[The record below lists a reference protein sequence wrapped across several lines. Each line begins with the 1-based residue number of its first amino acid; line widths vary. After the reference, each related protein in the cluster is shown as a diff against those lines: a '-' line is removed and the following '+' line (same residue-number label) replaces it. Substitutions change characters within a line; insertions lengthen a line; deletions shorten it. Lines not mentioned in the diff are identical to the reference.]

1 MGDRRHTRANAV
13 SFLLSWLILSQIYA
27 LAALSTNLLVGVI
40 GIFSVSQAAIFGVG
54 AYTVALLTVS
64 NTVPFPFAVLAAMAI
79 CGGLNVLWSLPSL
92 RLWGDYFVITSFGSQ
107 IVATSVFINWSEL
120 TAGAAGITGIPGPVL
135 FGHEIVEPAEFLVF
149 STVVL
154 ILASVS
160 FWLLMHSP
168 FGRTIDAIRQ
178 DESAVLAA
186 GKDVLRA
193 KLSVSAISGVYAGL
207 GGVLFAT
214 FIAYIDPTS
223 FDIHVSVLILTMLVV
238 GGARTLA
245 GSIVGPFLLMALPQA
260 LAYVDVPSTI
270 AGPLRQLLYGVLLVA
285 FMLLRPQGI
294 AGRRL

>member
-1 MGDRRHTRANAV
+1 M
-13 SFLLSWLILSQIYA
+13 SFFLSWLIFAEIYA

-54 AYTVALLTVS
+54 AYAVALLTVGKY
-64 NTVPFPFAVLAAMAI
+64 VPFPVAVLLAMTI
-79 CGGLNVLWSLPSL
+79 CGVLNVLWSLPSL
-92 RLWGDYFVITSFGSQ
+92 RLWGDYFVVTSFGSQ

-120 TAGAAGITGIPGPVL
+120 TGGAAGIAAIPGPTF
-135 FGHEIVEPAEFLVF
+135 FGYEIIEPAEFLAF
-149 STVVL
+149 ATAVL
-154 ILASVS
+154 ILASLTY
-160 FWLLMHSP
+160 WLMMRSP
-168 FGRTIDAIRQ
+168 FGRTINAIRQ
-178 DESAVLAA
+178 DETAVIAA

-193 KLSVSAISGVYAGL
+193 KLAVSAISGVYAGL

-245 GSIVGPFLLMALPQA
+245 GSIIGPLLLMALPQA

-285 FMLLRPQGI
+285 FMLFRPQGI
-294 AGRRL
+294 AGKRL

>member
-1 MGDRRHTRANAV
+1 V
-13 SFLLSWLILSQIYA
+13 SFLLSWLILSEIYA

-54 AYTVALLTVS
+54 AYTVALLTAG
-64 NTVPFPFAVLAAMAI
+64 NHVPFPVAVLAAMAI

-120 TAGAAGITGIPGPVL
+120 TGGAAGITGIPGPVL
-135 FGHEIVEPAEFLVF
+135 FGHEIVEPAEFLVL

-154 ILASVS
+154 ILASAS
-160 FWLLMHSP
+160 FWLLMRSP

-245 GSIVGPFLLMALPQA
+245 GSIIGPFLLMALPQA

-285 FMLLRPQGI
+285 FMLFRPQGI